1 MKKKLIGLFVCML
14 AIAIPGASVI
24 GKISQD
30 ANSATMATNKYCN
43 SHQDLFEQS
52 SVMVG
57 WSELAMLLAS
67 DGAAYDSFGNS
78 VAIDGEYAIIG
89 AYATNSGQGS
99 AYIFKRSGT
108 SWAQEAKVT
117 ASDGVG
123 GDFFGYSVSINGEY
137 AVIGAMQD
145 DSYRGSAYIFKRSG
159 TSWAQEAKVTASD
172 GTAGDYFGY
181 SVSIRGEYIIS
192 GAPGYGSD
200 QGSAYVFKRSGTSW
214 TQEAK
219 VTASDGAAGDLFG
232 FSVSI
237 DGEYAVIGAY
247 AANSGQGSAYIFK
260 RSGTSWAQEAKITA
274 SDGAAGDD
282 FGYSVAIN
290 GEYTI
295 VGAVFDDD
303 LGMNSGSAYVFI
315 RTGTT
320 WTQQAKLHAS
330 DGAANDYFSISV
342 SINNGYAVVGADGD
356 DSGRGSAYVFKRSGT
371 SWTQEAKLTATDGAA
386 NDHFGSTV
394 SISGYYI
401 LTGAYLDDNTYG
413 TNAGS
418 AYVFKKPIPDLDCSG
433 TLSWSK
439 VTPGGTISGEFLI
452 ANIGES
458 TSLLSW
464 NIESYPEWGTWNF
477 TPSSGSGLNPE
488 VGAITIGVE
497 VIAPTE
503 KNQQFTGEIKIVNA
517 EDFTDYDTISVSLTT
532 PASYELY
539 VQQFFARFLERFPNA
554 FPILQHLLGY

>member
-1 MKKKLIGLFVCML
+1 MTMKKKLIGLFVCML
-14 AIAIPGASVI
+14 VIAISGTSVI

-30 ANSATMATNKYCN
+30 
-43 SHQDLFEQS
+43 EQS

-57 WSELAMLLAS
+57 WSEMTKLLAS
-67 DGAAYDSFGNS
+67 DGAASDNFGWS
-78 VAIDGEYAIIG
+78 VSISGEYAVVG
-89 AYATNSGQGS
+89 AMSDDSGRGS
-99 AYIFKRSGT
+99 AYVFKRSGT
-108 SWAQEAKVT
+108 SWTQEAKLTASDGAAGDLFGHSVSITGEYVVIGATQDDSYLGSAYVFKRSGTSWTQEAKVT
-117 ASDGVG
+117 ASDG
-123 GDFFGYSVSINGEY
+123 
-137 AVIGAMQD
+137 A
-145 DSYRGSAYIFKRSG
+145 
-159 TSWAQEAKVTASD
+159 
-172 GTAGDYFGY
+172 AGDYFGY
-181 SVSIRGEYIIS
+181 SVSISGEYIIS
-192 GAPGYGSD
+192 GAPGDDSD
-200 QGSAYVFKRSGTSW
+200 SGSAYVFKRSGTSW

-219 VTASDGAAGDLFG
+219 VTASDGAAGDLFS

-237 DGEYAVIGAY
+237 NGDYTVIGAY
-247 AANSGQGSAYIFK
+247 AVNSGQGSAYVFK
-260 RSGTSWAQEAKITA
+260 RSGTSWTQEAKLTA

-290 GEYTI
+290 GDYTVI
-295 VGAVFDDD
+295 GAVFDDD
-303 LGMNSGSAYVFI
+303 MGVNSGSAYVFI

-320 WTQQAKLHAS
+320 WTQQAKLLAS
-330 DGAANDYFSISV
+330 DGAANDYFGYSV
-342 SINNGYAVVGADGD
+342 SIDGGYAVIGAYAD
-356 DSGRGSAYVFKRSGT
+356 DTSRGSAYVFKHSGT

-386 NDHFGSTV
+386 NDHFGYTV

-401 LTGAYLDDNTYG
+401 LVGASLDDNTYG

-464 NIESYPEWGTWNF
+464 NIESYPEWGTWSF
-477 TPSSGSGLNPE
+477 TPSSGSGLTPE

-497 VIAPTE
+497 VIAPSE

-517 EDFTDYDTISVSLTT
+517 EDITDYDTISVSLTT
-532 PASYELY
+532 PVSYELY
-539 VQQFFARFLERFPNA
+539 FQQFFGRFFERFPHA
-554 FPILQHLLGY
+554 FPILRYMMGY

>member
-1 MKKKLIGLFVCML
+1 MFNLFKQERNIAMKKKIFGLFVCML
-14 AIAIPGASVI
+14 VIAIPGASVI

-30 ANSATMATNKYCN
+30 TNSAPMTTNQYWN
-43 SHQDLFEQS
+43 SPQNLIEQS

-57 WSELAMLLAS
+57 WSEMTKLLAS
-67 DGAAYDSFGNS
+67 DGAASDNFGWS
-78 VAIDGEYAIIG
+78 VSISGEYAVVG
-89 AYATNSGQGS
+89 AMSDDSGRGS
-99 AYIFKRSGT
+99 AYVFKRSGTSWSQEAKLTASDGAAGDLFGHSVSITGEYVVIGATQDDSYRGSVYVFKRSGT

-117 ASDGVG
+117 ASDGAA
-123 GDFFGYSVSINGEY
+123 GDYFGYSVSICGEY
-137 AVIGAMQD
+137 IVIGATQD
-145 DSYRGSAYIFKRSG
+145 DSYRGSAYVFKRSG
-159 TSWAQEAKVTASD
+159 TSWAQEAKV
-172 GTAGDYFGY
+172 
-181 SVSIRGEYIIS
+181 
-192 GAPGYGSD
+192 
-200 QGSAYVFKRSGTSW
+200 
-214 TQEAK
+214 
-219 VTASDGAAGDLFG
+219 
-232 FSVSI
+232 
-237 DGEYAVIGAY
+237 
-247 AANSGQGSAYIFK
+247 
-260 RSGTSWAQEAKITA
+260 TA

-303 LGMNSGSAYVFI
+303 LGVNSGSAYVFI

-320 WTQQAKLHAS
+320 WTQQGKLHAS
-330 DGAANDYFSISV
+330 DGEANDYFGYSV
-342 SINNGYAVVGADGD
+342 SIVGGYAVIGAYAD
-356 DSGRGSAYVFKRSGT
+356 DTSRGSAYVFKRSGT

-386 NDHFGSTV
+386 NDHFGYTV

-401 LTGAYLDDNTYG
+401 LVGASLDDNTYG

-458 TSLLSW
+458 TSILSW

-477 TPSSGSGLNPE
+477 TPSSGSGLTPE

-497 VIAPTE
+497 VIAPSE

-517 EDFTDYDTISVSLTT
+517 EDITDYDTISVSLTT
-532 PASYELY
+532 PVSYELY
-539 VQQFFARFLERFPNA
+539 FQQFFARFLERFPNTL
-554 FPILQHLLGY
+554 PILRYLLEY